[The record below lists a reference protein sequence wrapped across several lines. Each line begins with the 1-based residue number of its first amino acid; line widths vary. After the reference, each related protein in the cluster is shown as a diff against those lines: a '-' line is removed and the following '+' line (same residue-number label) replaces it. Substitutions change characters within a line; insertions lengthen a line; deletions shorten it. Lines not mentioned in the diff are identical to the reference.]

1 MLILTLPSALAG
13 QEEGGQE
20 IQPEIP
26 WNSLEFPPFLPKYPA
41 VKPLGWIFR
50 GCRTAGEGC
59 AALNPCTSM
68 NEFILGWNQIHL
80 GWDGNGEGTRSWA
93 FLRLEHTLRG
103 FRLQFGNY
111 PAWKGLGRD
120 LMGKGPGE
128 EKEKR
133 KNKISTLLTFI
144 SK

>member
-1 MLILTLPSALAG
+1 MISFRLELQMLILTLPSALAG

-68 NEFILGWNQIHL
+68 NEFILDGIKSI
-80 GWDGNGEGTRSWA
+80 WDG
-93 FLRLEHTLRG
+93 
-103 FRLQFGNY
+103 
-111 PAWKGLGRD
+111 
-120 LMGKGPGE
+120 MGMEKVPGAGH
-128 EKEKR
+128 
-133 KNKISTLLTFI
+133 F
-144 SK
+144 